1 MNFLKM
7 IGVTTLLILV
17 LTACGAGDKIESTAN
32 PVDEEAPETVEL
44 SIGLMPAV
52 DSAPIFLAEKEGF
65 FEDLGLNIES
75 TIYTNA
81 NNRQSALQTNELDGT
96 MTDLIAFLNNQH
108 NGFETKIVTATD
120 GSFAFLVGE
129 DFDPDGTQQLGLME
143 VSVSNY
149 LADQYIAPD
158 YDVEKVYIAEIPA
171 RLEMLKSG
179 NLDIGFFPEPIASMG
194 ELSGL
199 TKLTSVTDDD
209 GFTPEAMVFT
219 SQALEEKSVAIERFI
234 KGYNQAVEAINEDK
248 ALARDILIEV
258 IDLNPAS
265 KDLITLPT
273 YHKARVPSEDYMN
286 KVIDWVEHIQ
296 DIDIDLTYSELITEA
311 YLES

>member
-1 MNFLKM
+1 MNILKK
-7 IGVTTLLILV
+7 ISVTTLLILV
-17 LTACGAGDKIESTAN
+17 LAACGAGDEPAEG
-32 PVDEEAPETVEL
+32 DAPKTVEL

-52 DSAPIFLAEKEGF
+52 DSAPIFLADKEGY
-65 FEDLGLNIES
+65 FEELGLNLET

-81 NNRQSALQTNELDGT
+81 NNRQSALQTNEIDGT

-108 NGFETKIVTATD
+108 NGFETKIVTSTD

-129 DFDPDGTQQLGLME
+129 NFDPEGTQQQLGLME

-149 LADQYIAPD
+149 LADHYITPD
-158 YDVEKVYIAEIPA
+158 YDLEKVYIAEIPA

-179 NLDIGFFPEPIASMG
+179 NLDMGFFPEPIASMG

-219 SQALEEKSVAIERFI
+219 PEALEEKSVAIERFI
-234 KGYNQAVEAINEDK
+234 KGYNQAIEAINEDES
-248 ALARDILIEV
+248 LARDILIEV

-265 KDLITLPT
+265 KELITLPT

-286 KVIDWVEHIQ
+286 KVIDWVESIQ
-296 DIDIDLTYSELITEA
+296 DIDIDLDYSEMITEA